1 MTDTNK
7 ERAGRFTKKPVTID
21 AWLIDP
27 ANKPHPSWVHN
38 AFAGSDIDWC
48 PAGKGLYI
56 NTLEGRMLGGHGD
69 YLIRGV
75 QSELYACK
83 AHIFAATYEPEA
95 RASLAA
101 KAPAAEPVAYIVR
114 SVKRPSERGTVIH
127 ADKAGSYQR
136 ATLSLEPIYTA
147 PPAPTEQQ
155 IGALQ
160 AELAGN
166 EAATMHLSRM
176 VDELRALLCQ
186 AMRVMKD
193 LHESAT
199 PDESREDCPP
209 IIPTSDFAK
218 FVNDNAALMYAI
230 KQCGHDAAPPQGAAK
245 GANDAASS

>member
-1 MTDTNK
+1 MTPDTNK
-7 ERAGRFTKKPVTID
+7 GRAEFRAYLEDCDKHAIVPDVAG
-21 AWLIDP
+21 
-27 ANKPHPSWVHN
+27 
-38 AFAGSDIDWC
+38 AFNGGWKAG
-48 PAGKGLYI
+48 
-56 NTLEGRMLGGHGD
+56 
-69 YLIRGV
+69 
-75 QSELYACK
+75 
-83 AHIFAATYEPEA
+83 

-101 KAPAAEPVAYIVR
+101 KAPAAPTGWYAL
-114 SVKRPSERGTVIH
+114 S
-127 ADKAGSYQR
+127 ADGM
-136 ATLSLEPIYTA
+136 ATLCVDRDDAEKEAANSEKKWPHLGPYRAVQLYTA

-245 GANDAASS
+245 GATT

>member
-7 ERAGRFTKKPVTID
+7 ERADFE
-21 AWLIDP
+21 A
-27 ANKPHPSWVHN
+27 HY
-38 AFAGSDIDWC
+38 FAENGNR
-48 PAGKGLYI
+48 LYC
-56 NTLEGRMLGGHGD
+56 ESQW
-69 YLIRGV
+69 RGW
-75 QSELYACK
+75 K
-83 AHIFAATYEPEA
+83 A
-95 RASLAA
+95 RAA
-101 KAPAAEPVAYIVR
+101 KAPAAPGFQQALDIRTAQGWKLGGDKVPVLYTDSINGQQVCRDDVWLCTTAAFAVPPAAEPVAYIVR
-114 SVKRPSERGTVIH
+114 SVKRPSERGTLIH

-245 GANDAASS
+245 

>member
-7 ERAGRFTKKPVTID
+7 ERAEFEARYASQPDVT
-21 AWLIDP
+21 A
-27 ANKPHPSWVHN
+27 
-38 AFAGSDIDWC
+38 
-48 PAGKGLYI
+48 
-56 NTLEGRMLGGHGD
+56 
-69 YLIRGV
+69 
-75 QSELYACK
+75 
-83 AHIFAATYEPEA
+83 EPERSYELDEAGMNELIKDCIWEGWKA
-95 RASLAA
+95 RAA
-101 KAPAAEPVAYIVR
+101 KAPAAPTGWYALA
-114 SVKRPSERGTVIH
+114 
-127 ADKAGSYQR
+127 ADGM
-136 ATLSLEPIYTA
+136 ATLCVDRDDAEKTAADSEKKWPHLGPYRAVQLYTA

-245 GANDAASS
+245 GAT

>member
-7 ERAGRFTKKPVTID
+7 ERAEFEARYASQPD
-21 AWLIDP
+21 A
-27 ANKPHPSWVHN
+27 
-38 AFAGSDIDWC
+38 
-48 PAGKGLYI
+48 
-56 NTLEGRMLGGHGD
+56 T
-69 YLIRGV
+69 
-75 QSELYACK
+75 
-83 AHIFAATYEPEA
+83 TEPERSYELDEAGMNELIKDCIWEGWKA
-95 RASLAA
+95 RAA
-101 KAPAAEPVAYIVR
+101 KAPAAEPVAVVCDVFELRWIGAGPIAPL
-114 SVKRPSERGTVIH
+114 VKRHNIKV
-127 ADKAGSYQR
+127 GS
-136 ATLSLEPIYTA
+136 LLYTA

-245 GANDAASS
+245 GAT

>member
-7 ERAGRFTKKPVTID
+7 ERARPKID
-21 AWLIDP
+21 ANDLEAMAKARPDECFLKGSGVLKLIG
-27 ANKPHPSWVHN
+27 A
-38 AFAGSDIDWC
+38 IR
-48 PAGKGLYI
+48 
-56 NTLEGRMLGGHGD
+56 TLER
-69 YLIRGV
+69 
-75 QSELYACK
+75 
-83 AHIFAATYEPEA
+83 EA
-95 RASLAA
+95 RAA
-101 KAPAAEPVAYIVR
+101 KAPAAEPVAWRYQT
-114 SVKRPSERGTVIH
+114 PTGWH
-127 ADKAGSYQR
+127 ATTDAR
-136 ATLSLEPIYTA
+136 AAMRVSSHHLVEPLYTA

-245 GANDAASS
+245 GAT

>member
-7 ERAGRFTKKPVTID
+7 ERAAFEARYASQPDVTD
-21 AWLIDP
+21 
-27 ANKPHPSWVHN
+27 
-38 AFAGSDIDWC
+38 
-48 PAGKGLYI
+48 
-56 NTLEGRMLGGHGD
+56 
-69 YLIRGV
+69 
-75 QSELYACK
+75 
-83 AHIFAATYEPEA
+83 EPERSYELDEAGINELIKDCIWEGWKA
-95 RASLAA
+95 RAA
-101 KAPAAEPVAYIVR
+101 KAPAAPTGWYAL
-114 SVKRPSERGTVIH
+114 S
-127 ADKAGSYQR
+127 ADGM
-136 ATLSLEPIYTA
+136 ATLCVDRDDAEKTAADSEKKWPNCGPYRAVQLYTA

-230 KQCGHDAAPPQGAAK
+230 KQCGHDPAPPQGAAK
-245 GANDAASS
+245 GDGNG

>member
-1 MTDTNK
+1 MAKPKTPTASGAADQYPSLY
-7 ERAGRFTKKPVTID
+7 ERTGNIED
-21 AWLIDP
+21 
-27 ANKPHPSWVHN
+27 
-38 AFAGSDIDWC
+38 
-48 PAGKGLYI
+48 I
-56 NTLEGRMLGGHGD
+56 NTLL
-69 YLIRGV
+69 V
-75 QSELYACK
+75 
-83 AHIFAATYEPEA
+83 P
-95 RASLAA
+95 RASMTA
-101 KAPAAEPVAYIVR
+101 KAPAAEPTGWYALA
-114 SVKRPSERGTVIH
+114 
-127 ADKAGSYQR
+127 ADGM
-136 ATLSLEPIYTA
+136 ATLCVDRDDAEKTAADSEKKWPNCGPFRAVQLYTA

-155 IGALQ
+155 IGTLQ

-230 KQCGHDAAPPQGAAK
+230 KQCGHDAAPPKGAAK

>member
-1 MTDTNK
+1 MNDTNK
-7 ERAGRFTKKPVTID
+7 ERADFE
-21 AWLIDP
+21 A
-27 ANKPHPSWVHN
+27 HY
-38 AFAGSDIDWC
+38 FAENGNR
-48 PAGKGLYI
+48 LYC
-56 NTLEGRMLGGHGD
+56 ESQW
-69 YLIRGV
+69 RGW
-75 QSELYACK
+75 K
-83 AHIFAATYEPEA
+83 AH
-95 RASLAA
+95 AA
-101 KAPAAEPVAYIVR
+101 KAPAAPTGWYALA
-114 SVKRPSERGTVIH
+114 
-127 ADKAGSYQR
+127 ADGM
-136 ATLSLEPIYTA
+136 ATLCVDRDDAEKTAADSEKKWPNCGPYRAVQLYTA
-147 PPAPTEQQ
+147 PPAPAEQQ